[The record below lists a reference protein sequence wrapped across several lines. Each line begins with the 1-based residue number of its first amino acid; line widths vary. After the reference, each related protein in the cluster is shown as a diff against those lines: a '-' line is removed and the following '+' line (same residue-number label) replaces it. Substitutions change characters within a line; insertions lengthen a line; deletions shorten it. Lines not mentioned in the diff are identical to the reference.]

1 MHIHRW
7 ARSKGS
13 LFLSAVFLASPSLC
27 LEASAVASLL
37 SSHLVTPSQLSA
49 SEARIERSST
59 RDRIAMR
66 GRQYTNSASVTSFGG
81 FEMVYCLIVKSL
93 DNDVGYVLC
102 AKHIGNNPMKRVVWT
117 IF

>member
-1 MHIHRW
+1 
-7 ARSKGS
+7 
-13 LFLSAVFLASPSLC
+13 
-27 LEASAVASLL
+27 
-37 SSHLVTPSQLSA
+37 
-49 SEARIERSST
+49 
-59 RDRIAMR
+59 MR